1 MATSKSLKTA
11 VKKEAKAASDDA
23 KTGNV
28 QTTDAPAPEPKTE
41 TNAPATGRPGFMDL
55 PTGAHSRR

>member
-11 VKKEAKAASDDA
+11 VKAEVKDAAADA

-28 QTTDAPAPEPKTE
+28 ETRKAPEPV
-41 TNAPATGRPGFMDL
+41 
-55 PTGAHSRR
+55 AHLADKAARSRR

>member
-11 VKKEAKAASDDA
+11 VKKEVKEADA

-28 QTTDAPAPEPKTE
+28 STTKVPADP
-41 TNAPATGRPGFMDL
+41 
-55 PTGAHSRR
+55 PTGARSHPPEGFLR

>member
-11 VKKEAKAASDDA
+11 VNKEVKQAETDA

-28 QTTDAPAPEPKTE
+28 ETGKAPPT
-41 TNAPATGRPGFMDL
+41 DL
-55 PTGAHSRR
+55 PTGARSHPPEGHPR

>member
-11 VKKEAKAASDDA
+11 VKKEVKQAETDA

-28 QTTDAPAPEPKTE
+28 ETRKAPEQPTDL
-41 TNAPATGRPGFMDL
+41 ATGARSHPPEGF
-55 PTGAHSRR
+55 PR

>member
-11 VKKEAKAASDDA
+11 AKKEVKAASDDA
-23 KTGNV
+23 RTGNV
-28 QTTDAPAPEPKTE
+28 TTADAPPAPKTE
-41 TNAPATGRPGFMDL
+41 TNAPATDRPGFMDL